1 MAISVMKRVT
11 IIAEQANKE
20 LLLESLQELKG
31 TEIVPFEE
39 VEEADRDVFFDG
51 AALN

>member
-31 TEIVPFEE
+31 TEIVPFDE
-39 VEEADRDVFFDG
+39 VSMAGPRKI
-51 AALN
+51 